1 VAVRTLLVIA
11 SHKEAD
17 AERRGI
23 GAAPSPAA
31 LTAAQPWQV
40 ESLAPTIDLVQ
51 SGVGKVNA
59 GAAVAAM
66 LTSQP
71 SRYQL
76 VLNLGIAGALP
87 VAEGSLAEIG
97 DVIIA
102 DRAPYADEGLV
113 KPAHASREW
122 QFQGI
127 ASMGFPL
134 GPFDDTGPRSDAR
147 WTRRLHDALS
157 REPDLSGHARVAP
170 IATVSTCSGIDELA
184 CMIAQRTG
192 AIAEAMEGAA
202 VAHIATLFGVPWCE
216 VRVISNT
223 TGDRDHQRWDIPR
236 SFASLQTVAACIARA
251 LRAHASEKS

>member
-1 VAVRTLLVIA
+1 MA
-11 SHKEAD
+11 
-17 AERRGI
+17 
-23 GAAPSPAA
+23 
-31 LTAAQPWQV
+31 
-40 ESLAPTIDLVQ
+40 Q

-59 GAAVAAM
+59 GAAVAAL
-66 LTSQP
+66 LTHQP

-76 VLNLGIAGALP
+76 IISLGIAGALP
-87 VAEGSLAEIG
+87 VAEGSPAEIG

-102 DRAPYADEGLV
+102 DRAPYADEGIL

-134 GPFDDTGPRSDAR
+134 GPFDDAGPRCDAT
-147 WTRRLHDALS
+147 WTRRLHDALG
-157 REPDLSGHARVAP
+157 REPDLSGRVRISP

-184 CMIAQRTG
+184 RMVAQRTG

-202 VAHIATLFGVPWCE
+202 VAHVASLFGVPCSE

-223 TGDRDHQRWDIPR
+223 TGDRDRQRWDIPR
-236 SFASLQTVAACIARA
+236 AFASLQTVASCIARA
-251 LRAHASEKS
+251 LRDHASEKS